1 MIKTTQKALK
11 KHVTVGIAK
20 DITQYS
26 FEEADALH
34 RAHSLETIAV
44 SSGIYG
50 SLIEPVPIM
59 QRLRFERSAF
69 SSSSRAFSLTSISS
83 KACSMR

>member
-11 KHVTVGIAK
+11 KYVAVGIAK

-26 FEEADALH
+26 FKEADALYK
-34 RAHSLETIAV
+34 AHSLDTIAV

-50 SLIEPVPIM
+50 LNGALIKDENGKLYAITARNTTLAQLV
-59 QRLRFERSAF
+59 
-69 SSSSRAFSLTSISS
+69 
-83 KACSMR
+83 

>member
-1 MIKTTQKALK
+1 MIKTTQKSLK
-11 KHVTVGIAK
+11 KYVAAGIAH

-26 FEEADALH
+26 FEEAEALR

-50 SLIEPVPIM
+50 LNGALLKDENGKIYAITARNTTLAQLV
-59 QRLRFERSAF
+59 
-69 SSSSRAFSLTSISS
+69 
-83 KACSMR
+83 

>member
-11 KHVTVGIAK
+11 KHVAAGIAQ

-26 FEEADALH
+26 FEEADALY
-34 RAHSLETIAV
+34 RTQNLETIAV

-50 SLIEPVPIM
+50 LNGALLKDENGKLYAITARNTTLAQLV
-59 QRLRFERSAF
+59 
-69 SSSSRAFSLTSISS
+69 
-83 KACSMR
+83 

>member
-11 KHVTVGIAK
+11 KYVAAGIAH

-26 FEEADALH
+26 FEEAKIL
-34 RAHSLETIAV
+34 RLAHSLETIAV

-50 SLIEPVPIM
+50 LNGALLKNEHGKLYAITARNTILAQLV
-59 QRLRFERSAF
+59 
-69 SSSSRAFSLTSISS
+69 
-83 KACSMR
+83 

>member
-11 KHVTVGIAK
+11 KHVAAGIAH

-34 RAHSLETIAV
+34 RAHNLETIDI
-44 SSGIYG
+44 SSGVY
-50 SLIEPVPIM
+50 SLNGALIKDENGKLYAITARNTTLAQLV
-59 QRLRFERSAF
+59 
-69 SSSSRAFSLTSISS
+69 
-83 KACSMR
+83 

>member
-11 KHVTVGIAK
+11 KHVAAGIAH
-20 DITQYS
+20 DITHYS

-44 SSGIYG
+44 SSGVYG
-50 SLIEPVPIM
+50 LNGALLKDENGKLYAITARNTTLAQLV
-59 QRLRFERSAF
+59 
-69 SSSSRAFSLTSISS
+69 
-83 KACSMR
+83 

>member
-20 DITQYS
+20 DITRYNS
-26 FEEADALH
+26 EEAEALH
-34 RAHSLETIAV
+34 RAHSLDTIAV

-50 SLIEPVPIM
+50 LNGALLKDENGKLYAITARNTTLAQLV
-59 QRLRFERSAF
+59 
-69 SSSSRAFSLTSISS
+69 
-83 KACSMR
+83 

>member
-11 KHVTVGIAK
+11 KHVAVGIAK

-26 FEEADALH
+26 FEEADALCRTH
-34 RAHSLETIAV
+34 NLEIIAI

-50 SLIEPVPIM
+50 LNGALLKDENGKLYAITARNTTLAQLV
-59 QRLRFERSAF
+59 
-69 SSSSRAFSLTSISS
+69 
-83 KACSMR
+83 

>member
-11 KHVTVGIAK
+11 KYVAAGIAH

-26 FEEADALH
+26 FKEADALYKA
-34 RAHSLETIAV
+34 RSLETIAV

-50 SLIEPVPIM
+50 INGALLKDENGKLYAITARNTTLV
-59 QRLRFERSAF
+59 QLV
-69 SSSSRAFSLTSISS
+69 
-83 KACSMR
+83 